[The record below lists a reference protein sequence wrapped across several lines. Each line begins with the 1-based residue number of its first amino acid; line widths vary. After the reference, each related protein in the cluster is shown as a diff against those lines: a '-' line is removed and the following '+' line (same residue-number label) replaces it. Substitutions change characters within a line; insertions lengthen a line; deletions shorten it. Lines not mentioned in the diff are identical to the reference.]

1 MRTTL
6 DLPGKLLAEAR
17 RASGARTKTQTIVWG
32 LEELIRT
39 KKIETLWNLRGKIAP
54 LDIDL
59 RKSRA
64 R

>member
-6 DLPGKLLAEAR
+6 DLPEKLLVEALK
-17 RASGARTKTQTIVWG
+17 ASGARTKTQAIIWG
-32 LEELIRT
+32 LEALV
-39 KKIETLWNLRGKIAP
+39 KKKKYENLWNLRGKIAP
-54 LDIDL
+54 LEIDL